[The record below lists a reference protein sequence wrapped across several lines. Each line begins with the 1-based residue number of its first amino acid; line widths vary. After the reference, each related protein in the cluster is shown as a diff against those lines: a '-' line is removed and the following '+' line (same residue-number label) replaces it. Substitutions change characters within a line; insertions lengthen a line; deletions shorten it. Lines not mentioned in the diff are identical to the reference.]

1 MWHWILD
8 HANAF
13 NAIGFA
19 WGVPVLLVLVAG
31 RLFRPG
37 QYRGAAELVPV
48 RADEPRGEAD
58 KPRSAA

>member
-13 NAIGFA
+13 NAIGLA
-19 WGVPVLLVLVAG
+19 WGAPVLLVFVAT

-37 QYRGAAELVPV
+37 QYRGEAQLIPV
-48 RADEPRGEAD
+48 RADEQRDETE

>member
-19 WGVPVLLVLVAG
+19 WGVPVLLVLVATS
-31 RLFRPG
+31 LFRPG
-37 QYRGAAELVPV
+37 HYRGAAALVPM
-48 RADEPRGEAD
+48 RAEEPRDDTG